1 MMQAAQT
8 ITEQEADKRL
18 KDLLHHFEGAK
29 GRWHRLQRFGASDE
43 VLKAAIAA
51 EIGIFSS
58 STRVGEIDICGKG
71 GKSPRVWIGCSM
83 RSRPTLSGKQLVRRV
98 RSLMQ
103 IPYPTW
109 LESHAGFSAGQAVW
123 VVGRPDEL
131 PGQRPIQTWVNGV
144 VEDFEGD
151 RLKVAAAQRSQKRSR
166 QRPIERYSALLKPEE
181 VFVDL
186 PDWAGLLPFV
196 EHIRIIERSLLRDLN
211 RAMQQAD
218 SVEQC
223 AILEDQELALI
234 DAVSRWARSKGWRLV
249 GRDGQWKCCPPRGQ
263 SRKFTPML
271 QPGDEALAKPL
282 GTRIADPLDFRQ
294 VYVRRDGRFIAP
306 PKPVQLSLFEGF

>member
-1 MMQAAQT
+1 MQAAKT

-51 EIGIFSS
+51 EIGIFSG
-58 STRVGEIDICGKG
+58 STALEKIDICGKG

-83 RSRPTLSGKQLVRRV
+83 RVKPTLSGKKLISRV
-98 RSLMQ
+98 RALMQ
-103 IPYPTW
+103 IPYPAQM
-109 LESHAGFSAGQAVW
+109 EGCAGFESGQAVW
-123 VVGRPDEL
+123 VLGRPDEL
-131 PGQRPIQTWVNGV
+131 PGQRPMQTWVNGV

-151 RLKVAAAQRSQKRSR
+151 FLRVAVAQRRQKRSR
-166 QRPIERYSALLKPEE
+166 QRPIERYEALLKPEE
-181 VFVDL
+181 VFAEL

-196 EHIRIIERSLLRDLN
+196 EHIRIIENSLLRDLN
-211 RAMQQAD
+211 LAMKQAD

-263 SRKFTPML
+263 SRKFMPML
-271 QPGDEALAKPL
+271 QPGDEA
-282 GTRIADPLDFRQ
+282 IADPLDFRQ
-294 VYVRRDGRFIAP
+294 VYVKREGRFIAP
-306 PKPVQLSLFEGF
+306 PKPLQLSLFEGF